1 MSDSYLVAFL
11 DGIASQYPDAI
22 EVFQLLSGSVR
33 RILAHEGPMQGID
46 MAQVVAGIRA
56 VLGEDDGQDELPSLH
71 ESLESVSCETKEL
84 SGVHN
89 EHSTIQVLDGNS
101 PITEDFL
108 LAYDFSSP

>member
-1 MSDSYLVAFL
+1 L
-11 DGIASQYPDAI
+11 DEIACQYPDAI

-33 RILAHEGPMQGID
+33 SIFAHEGPMQGTD
-46 MAQVVAGIRA
+46 MDQVVAGIRA
-56 VLGEDDGQDELPSLH
+56 VLGEDDGQDDGQDELPSFDETLGRA
-71 ESLESVSCETKEL
+71 SCETKEL

-101 PITEDFL
+101 LIPEDFL